1 MEKEKPGK
9 RSPIEIQI
17 TMMDGMIIV
26 DGIMSMLKEM
36 TRMWKLIEI
45 EVPMKDCFMRVDG
58 IMLMLEGRKGQEHGE
73 CTYEGLFDNGGC
85 YNVDVKGRK
94 GPEHGEGIY
103 EGLFDNGGWYNV
115 DVRKKEGM
123 GTWPAKWD
131 L

>member
-45 EVPMKDCFMRVDG
+45 EVPMKDCVMRVDG
-58 IMLMLEGRKGQEHGE
+58 IMLMLKEGRERNMRNVPTKD
-73 CTYEGLFDNGGC
+73 CLTMVDVII
-85 YNVDVKGRK
+85 VDVKGRK
-94 GPEHGEGIY
+94 
-103 EGLFDNGGWYNV
+103 
-115 DVRKKEGM
+115 
-123 GTWPAKWD
+123 
-131 L
+131 

>member
-1 MEKEKPGK
+1 MV
-9 RSPIEIQI
+9 
-17 TMMDGMIIV
+17 DVII
-26 DGIMSMLKEM
+26 
-36 TRMWKLIEI
+36 
-45 EVPMKDCFMRVDG
+45 
-58 IMLMLEGRKGQEHGE
+58 
-73 CTYEGLFDNGGC
+73 
-85 YNVDVKGRK
+85 VDVKGRK